1 MDWDQISQNWDEM
14 TRRIQ
19 PQSKP
24 YTKRLSGGLL
34 GGQASATMPAG
45 DPTPTNEAAGR
56 GDQNDEATAANTLA

>member
-24 YTKRLSGGLL
+24 YTKRLSGPRSD
-34 GGQASATMPAG
+34 GQAPAAMAAG
-45 DPTPTNEAAGR
+45 DLMPTNEAAGR
-56 GDQNDEATAANTLA
+56 GDQNDEAIAANTLA